1 MRYIFSSFILKPR
14 SVNLFGL
21 SGLFVLGLTCVA
33 WSADQMSDE
42 ARTKSVSRSIS
53 SMKNTLSVALERLSQ
68 ARKGQDVIQL
78 NCVNEKLS
86 AINGLVKISQTA
98 SSSLKEAIAKR
109 DDELKKHEYS
119 KVILAGKRV
128 EELRL
133 EVEGCVGEMSQYT
146 GNTEVVVVTDDD
158 VRTDNPDVEPYSPA
172 FEALNSERPPAV
184 TGSE

>member
-1 MRYIFSSFILKPR
+1 MLT
-14 SVNLFGL
+14 SVNRKRMFN
-21 SGLFVLGLTCVA
+21 LGLVA
-33 WSADQMSDE
+33 VVVSALSVDVAAAEEQLSDE
-42 ARTKSVSRSIS
+42 ARSNSVSRTIA
-53 SMKNTLSVALERLSQ
+53 SMKKTLSLALDRLAQ

-98 SSSLKEAIAKR
+98 SSSLKDATAKR
-109 DDELKKHEYS
+109 DEELKRHEYS
-119 KVILAGKRV
+119 KVMLAGKRV

-146 GNTEVVVVTDDD
+146 GNTEVVVATDDD

>member
-1 MRYIFSSFILKPR
+1 M
-14 SVNLFGL
+14 
-21 SGLFVLGLTCVA
+21 
-33 WSADQMSDE
+33 
-42 ARTKSVSRSIS
+42 
-53 SMKNTLSVALERLSQ
+53 
-68 ARKGQDVIQL
+68 
-78 NCVNEKLS
+78 NEKLS
-86 AINGLVKISQTA
+86 AINGLVKISETA

-109 DDELKKHEYS
+109 DDELKRHEYS

-146 GNTEVVVVTDDD
+146 GNTEVVVATDDD
-158 VRTDNPDVEPYSPA
+158 VRSDNPEVEPYTPA